1 MIFVTPNAVYNKG
14 DQLMKRSQV
23 LFAGAALLGVAALGS
38 PAKAA
43 SLVSPNNQ
51 APSSSNPSFYRG
63 TTNPQDQFTVV
74 LDGTTGIELGL
85 SAHFAFV
92 GPVVPPPVGSTY
104 TVPTGVGSNGRAIWD
119 YDFSIDLNPHGNTP
133 GLTFGTAGIV
143 ASALLTVTDLTTG
156 ATGSYN
162 PLTFLT
168 DDDSY
173 GSTPG
178 TTLAGKHQP
187 ALPGDWG
194 AQNSESL
201 SFGFPALGFSPWN
214 GDSYLITL
222 SVAGVTDSITVN
234 AVPEPASMALVG
246 AGLFALGVIRRR
258 RA

>member
-1 MIFVTPNAVYNKG
+1 
-14 DQLMKRSQV
+14 MKRSQV

-51 APSSSNPSFYRG
+51 APSASNPSFYSG
-63 TTNPQDQFTVV
+63 TANPQDQFTVAN
-74 LDGTTGIELGL
+74 GTNGIELGL

-92 GPVVPPPVGSTY
+92 GPVVPPPVGSVY

-119 YDFSIDLNPHGNTP
+119 YDFSIDLNPNGANTT
-133 GLTFGTAGIV
+133 GLTFGTPGLI
-143 ASALLTVTDLTTG
+143 ASASLTVTDTTTG

-162 PLTFLT
+162 PLTFLG

-173 GSTPG
+173 GSVSG
-178 TTLAGKHQP
+178 TTLAGKHHP
-187 ALPGDWG
+187 EVAGDWG

-234 AVPEPASMALVG
+234 AVPEPASLALLG
-246 AGLFALGVIRRR
+246 AGLFGLGVIRRR